1 MTDKDIGVMHKA
13 MNNILVFASTLKEAR
28 SSINYNIDQILK
40 NLDRY
45 IKTAGKTEMN
55 ANDYDCSGLKTL
67 YEQFHESVCKTGLN
81 VQSETIGHL
90 FLYQIVIFALIL
102 FYYGPIL
109 FGTVL
114 MSYSQDD
121 ADSNLD
127 ESEDK
132 LIDKKEGE

>member
-1 MTDKDIGVMHKA
+1 MHKA

-28 SSINYNIDQILK
+28 SSINYNIDKILK
-40 NLDRY
+40 NLNNY

-55 ANDYDCSGLKTL
+55 AKDYDCSGLKNL
-67 YEQFHESVCKTGLN
+67 YEEFHESVCKTGLR
-81 VQSETIGHL
+81 VQSETVGYL
-90 FLYQIVIFALIL
+90 FMYQIVIFALIL

-114 MSYSQDD
+114 MGYSGND

-127 ESEDK
+127 ESENK
-132 LIDKKEGE
+132 LIDKKDHKDVA